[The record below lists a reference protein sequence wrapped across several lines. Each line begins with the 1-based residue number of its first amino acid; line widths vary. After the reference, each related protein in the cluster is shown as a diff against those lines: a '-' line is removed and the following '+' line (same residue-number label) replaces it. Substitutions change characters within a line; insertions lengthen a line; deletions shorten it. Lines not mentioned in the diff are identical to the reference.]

1 MRISSVVLCLLMA
14 VPTFAG
20 SASANDWDRLGR
32 LSKTEE
38 VKVYLQGGPAIQG
51 TIQQFGADGLGL
63 VEQEKLTKVTFKQ
76 IESTAQL
83 KDGAEFRRIDGYTR
97 FQKGETVELKM
108 RDGRVLQGAVQ
119 DVNLNYELLW
129 LAETGAAAQLR
140 REDIVRVMLK
150 RRGHRG
156 RNAAI
161 GTAGG
166 AAILWGIARLK
177 SGPECFGPS
186 AVRCYGT
193 PPATF
198 GVLGAIL
205 GAVAGAVVPSGGWT
219 EVYRAP

>member
-1 MRISSVVLCLLMA
+1 MRLRKWMLVSFSLAFAAPA
-14 VPTFAG
+14 VGAG
-20 SASANDWDRLGR
+20 DWGSLGQ
-32 LSKTEE
+32 LSKTQT
-38 VKVYLQGGPAIQG
+38 VKVHLRDGRVLSG
-51 TIQQFGADGLGL
+51 TVQQFGADGLGL
-63 VEQEKLTKVTFKQ
+63 VEQKEWTKVPLNQ
-76 IESTAQL
+76 IESTVQL
-83 KDGAEFRRIDGYTR
+83 KEGAEFRRIEGYTG
-97 FQKGETVELKM
+97 FQKGETVELTM

-119 DVNLNYELLW
+119 EVDMDYKLLRI
-129 LAETGAAAQLR
+129 AETSAAAQLR

-150 RRGHRG
+150 RPGHRG

-177 SGPECFGPS
+177 SGPECFGLL

-198 GVLGAIL
+198 GVFGAIL
-205 GAVAGAVVPSGGWT
+205 GAVAGAVIPTGGWT